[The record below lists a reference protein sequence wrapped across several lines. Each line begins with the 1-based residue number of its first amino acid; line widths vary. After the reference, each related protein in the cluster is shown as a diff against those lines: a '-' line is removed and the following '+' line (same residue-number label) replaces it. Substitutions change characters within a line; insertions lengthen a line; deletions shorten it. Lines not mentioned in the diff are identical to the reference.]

1 MLTSLFILSY
11 NFWYSMVHSIFPFF
25 IFRFS
30 ILYVI
35 RTLILIYFLEYTI
48 VYNILLEKYELFLKN
63 KLILFKKLHTNN
75 IVLVKK
81 IL

>member
-63 KLILFKKLHTNN
+63 KLILFKNLHTNN